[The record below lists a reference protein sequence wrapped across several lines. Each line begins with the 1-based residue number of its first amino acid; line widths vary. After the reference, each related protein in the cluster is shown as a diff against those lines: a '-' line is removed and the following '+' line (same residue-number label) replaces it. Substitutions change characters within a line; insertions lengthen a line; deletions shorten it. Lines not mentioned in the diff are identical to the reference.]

1 MSEKKQ
7 INVTIPAT
15 WQTQLERL
23 ARIYSV
29 EEERTLTYQD
39 LIRQAVQEK
48 YELQDET
55 GIQVGSTL

>member
-7 INVTIPAT
+7 VNVTIPAP

-55 GIQVGSTL
+55 GIQVSSTL

>member
-7 INVTIPAT
+7 VNVTIPAP
-15 WQTQLERL
+15 WQTQLKRL